1 MTSPGPSGTT
11 SGHRYPTRRRVT
23 PLDEDLDNPPPPPEV
38 EASGPESDDLPDH
51 KPELDDSKDSD
62 GGHHE
67 PASTPP
73 QKAKERRPPKGAR
86 PGNED

>member
-38 EASGPESDDLPDH
+38 EASGPESDDIPDH
-51 KPELDDSKDSD
+51 KPELDDSEDSD

-67 PASTPP
+67 PDDYTATDDGGAHEHTPP
-73 QKAKERRPPKGAR
+73 WGGDK
-86 PGNED
+86 